1 MSGVKSGMEEEIYQ
15 LFKKQVAFQLLFV
28 ISQQPPL
35 GVEHSY
41 SLAARPLGL
50 ETPSIPQARRPG
62 MERGD
67 PEPPPARLPQLG
79 SKNDRSLELGRRVRG
94 GWGHSGATLRDH
106 PGPRRLR

>member
-79 SKNDRSLELGRRVRG
+79 SKNDRSLELGRRVRAG
-94 GWGHSGATLRDH
+94 MGTLRGYSA
-106 PGPRRLR
+106 GPSRSQEA